1 MPYIGNIPADK
12 FLTLAK
18 QSFST
23 SATTSYTLDNSIS
36 STQDIALFIN
46 NVRQSPVDAYTVSGT
61 ALTLTSAT
69 AGTDEMYCVYLG
81 KTVGTV
87 NPPNDSVGLD
97 QLSATGTPSS
107 SNYLRGDNSWASA
120 GTTINNNADN
130 RVITG
135 SGTANTLE
143 GEAKLTFDG
152 STLIN
157 TQDAG
162 ADSEI
167 KASAGSYYTKL
178 IANGSSGFSEINFSH
193 DIRVKDG
200 GDSNDERFRVNG
212 DGTIDVNVG
221 GGTVNTSYWTMK
233 LRQTGNASA
242 THYMMAFAKQNDST
256 VGSIQ
261 TDGSNTSY
269 NTSSDYRLKE
279 NIVDLTG
286 AIDRVKTL
294 KPKRFNFKDN
304 PSKTQDGFLAHEII
318 TVPEAVNGTKD
329 ATETYTDDDGNEQ
342 TRILP
347 QQLDQSKLVPLLTS
361 ALQEAITKIE
371 TLETKVTALE
381 NA

>member
-1 MPYIGNIPADK
+1 MPYIGNTPADK

-23 SATTSYTLDNSIS
+23 SATTSYTLDSSVS